1 MRDSTYVTL
10 TEGFKA
16 FKCKSYSVGKNG
28 YVNIHKKTPS
38 TDWSLYL
45 KDILK
50 TSYGQF
56 KIETYKNQIGIKKI
70 QFFKPLLEVA

>member
-1 MRDSTYVTL
+1 MNNYDL
-10 TEGFKA
+10 TNGFKK
-16 FKCKSYSVGKNG
+16 FKCKSYSIDKNG

-45 KDILK
+45 KDVLK

-56 KIETYKNQIGIKKI
+56 KIDIFKNQKGIKKI
-70 QFFKPLLEVA
+70 QFFKPLKRVA